1 MKYGKARTA
10 AAALLLAG
18 GALVAVAAPSSAAVC
33 CEGRNHFKGDGV
45 NIRSCASSSC
55 ASLGL
60 GYKSQYEATVCAGTE
75 DQNGYEHIKDL
86 DTGVVGWAAN
96 QYVEL
101 LACD

>member
-1 MKYGKARTA
+1 MKFDKARTGM
-10 AAALLLAG
+10 AALLLTS
-18 GALVAVAAPSSAAVC
+18 GALVAVAAPSSADVC

-55 ASLGL
+55 TSLGL

-75 DQNGYEHIKDL
+75 DQNGYEHIKNL
-86 DTGVVGWAAN
+86 NTGVVGWAAN

-101 LACD
+101 LGCD